1 MVGKKCDLELL
12 LPIIKIIIIMNIISD
27 IIAILILT
35 IMVITIMSIIIIII
49 MVIMIMSNATR
60 SGLLAIILY
69 LRLTPLPSPWPT
81 HTLQLIM
88 MMIREACKKHDLFG
102 FLKLRYPLPNLVF
115 FAYCVLRN
123 IC

>member
-12 LPIIKIIIIMNIISD
+12 LPIVKIIFIMNNISD
-27 IIAILILT
+27 IILTIIVIIIMSLFIIT
-35 IMVITIMSIIIIII
+35 IMVITIMSLIIII
-49 MVIMIMSNATR
+49 MIIMIMSNATR

-102 FLKLRYPLPNLVF
+102 FLKLQYPLPNLD
-115 FAYCVLRN
+115 
-123 IC
+123 

>member
-12 LPIIKIIIIMNIISD
+12 LPIVKIIFIMNNISD
-27 IIAILILT
+27 IILTIIVIIIMSLFIIT
-35 IMVITIMSIIIIII
+35 IMVITIMSLIIIII
-49 MVIMIMSNATR
+49 MIIMIMSNATR

-102 FLKLRYPLPNLVF
+102 FLKLQYPLPNLD
-115 FAYCVLRN
+115 
-123 IC
+123 